1 MMATYDKTTGYNAPP
16 IVIQNG
22 IEFVSTE
29 EAANRLGVSLNT
41 ISYHTKQGHL
51 KPFRIPG
58 IRGSGRGAYYFKAD
72 QVRGLMS

>member
-1 MMATYDKTTGYNAPP
+1 MAEYDRNSGYNVPA

-22 IEFVSTE
+22 IEFVSAE
-29 EAANRLGVSLNT
+29 EAANRLGVALAT
-41 ISYHTKQGHL
+41 ISYHTKRGHL

-58 IRGSGRGAYYFKAD
+58 IRGAGRGAYYFKAD